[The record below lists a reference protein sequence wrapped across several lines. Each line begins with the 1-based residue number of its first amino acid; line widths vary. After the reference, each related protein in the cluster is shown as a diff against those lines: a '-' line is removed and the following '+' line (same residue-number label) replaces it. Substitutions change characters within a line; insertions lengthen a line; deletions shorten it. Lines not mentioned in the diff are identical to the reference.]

1 MPLERKI
8 SNHTQN
14 QKKKK
19 GEEGV
24 IRERVLTSQEDL
36 CVETKPDYPGLEFP
50 PQHQSVYKWQP

>member
-1 MPLERKI
+1 MRKR
-8 SNHTQN
+8 
-14 QKKKK
+14 KKKQ

-50 PQHQSVYKWQP
+50 PQHQSVYKGQP